1 MTQKQIC
8 NILEIVRW
16 LCIIAGFNLAYFS
29 SQDPAGQLHIIM
41 PWLVIPLAGLTGI
54 ESVFLGKTA
63 SELSGYGYNPAYQRQ
78 SGMNNIAVAITAI
91 VVSFFE
97 WGTHAEIAVFMI
109 MLIFLTLSA
118 CNHAYSAI
126 KDKNYALKNLMRPLM
141 TALLLAFTI
150 PFIIKALN

>member
-91 VVSFFE
+91 IVSFFK
-97 WGTHAEIAVFMI
+97 WGNTRRNCG
-109 MLIFLTLSA
+109 TDD
-118 CNHAYSAI
+118 NAYFPYTVSLQPRLFGN
-126 KDKNYALKNLMRPLM
+126 KR
-141 TALLLAFTI
+141 
-150 PFIIKALN
+150 

>member
-16 LCIIAGFNLAYFS
+16 LCIIVGFNLAYFLG
-29 SQDPAGQLHIIM
+29 QDPAGQLHIIM

-54 ESVFLGKTA
+54 ESVWLGKAA

-78 SGMNNIAVAITAI
+78 SGLNNIAVAITAI
-91 VVSFFE
+91 IVLLFG
-97 WGTHAEIAVFMI
+97 WGTYAEATVLMI
-109 MLIFLTLSA
+109 VLIFLTLSA

-126 KDKNYALKNLMRPLM
+126 KDKNYALKNLLRPLM
-141 TALLLAFTI
+141 TALLLAFTV
-150 PFIIKALN
+150 PFIIRALH